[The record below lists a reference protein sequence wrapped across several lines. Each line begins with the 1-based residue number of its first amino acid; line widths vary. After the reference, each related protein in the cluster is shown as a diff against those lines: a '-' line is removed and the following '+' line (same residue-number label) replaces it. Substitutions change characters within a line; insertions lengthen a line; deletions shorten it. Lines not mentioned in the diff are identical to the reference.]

1 MFDFSFIKNDR
12 SNETISVRCGEV
24 VFFVG
29 GNGTGKS
36 SLVNKLYR
44 EHSDDNSVYVVAHR
58 KNAFKTDIIDYS
70 NSDYKS
76 ASQRVFNDSRSASS
90 RYRTAWE
97 DDRTAVPIVRLKNK
111 ATSHAVKSMQHLK
124 AGGKT
129 EELVL
134 HNEIDLVNNI
144 FKNSGFNLEFIIDE
158 EANLMV
164 NNFSYEPVK
173 KYSLSRM
180 SDGEKSALIICCEVL
195 CANSGAL
202 IVLDEPER
210 HLHKRIVSLLLS
222 NLIEARRDCAFVIS
236 THELALP
243 SFFKEST
250 VVSINSCIYEND
262 QPIQWNAAVIKKYD
276 EALNGLDEQVKTD
289 ILGARNNMLFVE
301 GTQSS
306 LDAELYGALF
316 ENVSVISKE
325 KCDLV
330 EQAVKG
336 LRNNTAAH
344 WVNAIGII
352 DNDNKVPSKIENLN
366 SSFVFSLSVHSI
378 ESIYYHPKM
387 IRWVLHSVKDT
398 NLTSTIDECFSKVCE
413 IIRSALEE
421 KKEHLCC
428 RAIEKKIR
436 ADVMSSIP
444 TQRDIRE
451 GGTYSKEIN
460 FSSFLNDEIIYF
472 NSLMNSSDFD
482 SLVGRYPIRETNLLT
497 PVAKQCGFIDKKR
510 YELNVIRVIKNN
522 CDARNFVLSLLGGA
536 SEALI
541 H

>member
-1 MFDFSFIKNDR
+1 M
-12 SNETISVRCGEV
+12 
-24 VFFVG
+24 
-29 GNGTGKS
+29 
-36 SLVNKLYR
+36 
-44 EHSDDNSVYVVAHR
+44 VAHR

-352 DNDNKVPSKIENLN
+352 DNDNKVPSQIENLN

-497 PVAKQCGFIDKKR
+497 PVAKQCGFIDKK
-510 YELNVIRVIKNN
+510 
-522 CDARNFVLSLLGGA
+522 DMS
-536 SEALI
+536 
-541 H
+541 

>member
-1 MFDFSFIKNDR
+1 MFDFLFIKNDR
-12 SNETISVRCGEV
+12 SNETISIRCGEIT
-24 VFFVG
+24 FFVG

-44 EHSDDNSVYVVAHR
+44 EYPDNNSVYVVAHR
-58 KNAFKTDIIDYS
+58 KNTFAGDIIDY
-70 NSDYKS
+70 NNAEYKS
-76 ASQRVFNDSRSASS
+76 AAQRVFSDSKSEAS
-90 RYRTAWE
+90 RYRTGWE
-97 DDRTAVPIVRLKNK
+97 NDMAALPIVRLKNK

-124 AGGKT
+124 AGGKP

-134 HNEIDLVNNI
+134 QNEIDLVNNI

-158 EANLMV
+158 ESNLMV
-164 NNFSYEPVK
+164 NNFSYEPAK

-180 SDGEKSALIICCEVL
+180 SDGEKSALFICCEVL

-222 NLIEARRDCAFVIS
+222 NLIESRRDCAFVIS
-236 THELALP
+236 THELTLP

-250 VVSINSCIYEND
+250 VVSINSCTYEND
-262 QPIQWNAAVIKKYD
+262 KPAQWDVTVIKKYD
-276 EALNGLDEQVKTD
+276 EALNGLDEQVKAD

-316 ENVSVISKE
+316 DNVSVISKE

-336 LRNNTAAH
+336 LRNNTTAH

-352 DNDNKVPSKIENLN
+352 DNDNKVPSQIENLN
-366 SSFVFSLSVHSI
+366 SNFVFSLSVHSI

-387 IRWVLHSVKDT
+387 IKWVLYSVKDT
-398 NLTSTIDECFSKVCE
+398 NLTSTVDECFGKVCE

-421 KKEHLCC
+421 KKENLCC

-436 ADVMSSIP
+436 AEVMSSIP

-451 GGTYSKEIN
+451 GGTYSREID
-460 FSSFLNDEIIYF
+460 FSSFLNNEIIYF
-472 NSLMNSSDFD
+472 DNLMDSSDFD

-497 PVAKQCGFIDKKR
+497 PVAKQCGFLDKKR

-522 CDARNFVLSLLGGA
+522 SDARNFVLSLLGGA
-536 SEALI
+536 AEALI

>member
-1 MFDFSFIKNDR
+1 MFDFSFIKNDH
-12 SNETISVRCGEV
+12 SNETISVRCGEIT
-24 VFFVG
+24 FFVG

-36 SLVNKLYR
+36 SLINKLYR
-44 EHSDDNSVYVVAHR
+44 ECSDNNSVYMVAYR
-58 KNAFKTDIIDYS
+58 KNAFNSDVIDYS
-70 NSDYKS
+70 NSEYINATQRILHDSKS
-76 ASQRVFNDSRSASS
+76 EAS
-90 RYRTAWE
+90 RYRTIYE
-97 DDRTAVPIVRLKNK
+97 DDRTGVPIVRLKNK
-111 ATSHAVKSMQHLK
+111 TTSHAVKSMQYLK
-124 AGGKT
+124 AGGKP

-158 EANLMV
+158 ESNLMV
-164 NNFSYEPVK
+164 SNYRYEPAK
-173 KYSLSRM
+173 KYSLSQM

-195 CANSGAL
+195 CANTGAL

-222 NLIEARRDCAFVIS
+222 NLIESRRDCAFVIS
-236 THELALP
+236 THELTLP

-250 VVSINSCIYEND
+250 VVSINSCTYENNK
-262 QPIQWNAAVIKKYD
+262 PTQWNVTVIKKYD
-276 EALNGLDEQVKTD
+276 EALNGLDEQVKAD
-289 ILGARNNMLFVE
+289 ILGARNDMLFVE

-306 LDAELYGALF
+306 LDAELYAALF
-316 ENVSVISKE
+316 DNVSVISKE

-336 LRNNTAAH
+336 LRNNNAAH
-344 WVNAIGII
+344 WINAIGII
-352 DNDNKVPSKIENLN
+352 DNDNKVPSQIEKLN
-366 SSFVFSLSVHSI
+366 SNFVFSLSVHSI

-387 IRWVLHSVKDT
+387 IKWVLYSVKDT
-398 NLTSTIDECFSKVCE
+398 NLTSTVDECFGKVCE

-421 KKEHLCC
+421 KKENLCC

-436 ADVMSSIP
+436 AEVMSSIP
-444 TQRDIRE
+444 TQKDIRE
-451 GGTYSKEIN
+451 GGIYSKEID

-472 NSLMNSSDFD
+472 DNLMDSSDLD

-497 PVAKQCGFIDKKR
+497 PIAKQCGFLDKKR

-522 CDARNFVLSLLGGA
+522 SDARNFVLSLLGGA
-536 SEALI
+536 AEALI